1 MTQKIT
7 LTAFQNNKI
16 LALAN
21 QLNVLQKMQIELIE
35 LIADAHGFSIDP
47 AGQWNVNKSVLEI
60 DVLQVNENSD
70 GN

>member
-35 LIADAHGFSIDP
+35 FIADAHGFRIDP
-47 AGQWNVNKSVLEI
+47 AGKWNVNESILEI
-60 DVLQVNENSD
+60 DVSQVNENSD

>member
-47 AGQWNVNKSVLEI
+47 EGKWNVNESVLEV
-60 DVLQVNENSD
+60 DVLEVNKNSD